1 MATTVSINVDT
12 ARNLSNS
19 FSINED
25 TYRLLKQS
33 ISINADTARLMG
45 KSVSINVDTLRQ
57 NVNAVCINV
66 DTKRKITA
74 TTTDKSLYYFKDDTT
89 YTVPLYTDE
98 FDVGSTYICFRDTEN
113 DNEILYAR
121 LCDVDSDNAS
131 DLRAIKSSTTY
142 AIANSNDGFH
152 DLSKTNLY
160 TDGFWGSWTDV
171 STSLSVDLPEN
182 RTITIEYDI
191 DFYNDDG
198 DSYVEGRVLVDSE
211 TQTCYFYKTTSWN
224 SGSSGDYTMT
234 EDIWTARETAGKI
247 YSKSVSQSLSL
258 AAGTHTF
265 VMQLKGSGWSRADSC
280 KDRNIEIT

>member
-1 MATTVSINVDT
+1 MADTVSIKVDT
-12 ARNLSNS
+12 TRKLANS
-19 FSINED
+19 FRI
-25 TYRLLKQS
+25 K
-33 ISINADTARLMG
+33 ADTARVL
-45 KSVSINVDTLRQ
+45 KKAVSINVDTLRQ
-57 NVNAVCINV
+57 NVNAVCIKV
-66 DTKRKITA
+66 DTKRKVTA
-74 TTTDKSLYYFKDDTT
+74 TTTDKSLYYLKDDTT

-98 FDVGSTYICFRDTEN
+98 FDVGSTYICFRDMEN

-131 DLRAIKSSTTY
+131 DLRAIRSSTTY

-152 DLSKTNLY
+152 NLSKTNLY

-211 TQTCYFYKTTSWN
+211 TQACYFYQTTSWN

-265 VMQLKGSGWSRADSC
+265 VMQLKGSGWERANSC
-280 KDRNIEIT
+280 KDRSIQIT